1 MHSPQAFF
9 LPSLLF
15 SLPVYTTCVIL
26 IIAIAISEFVE
37 WKASSYE
44 RTAHLLYPDF
54 LVVIYMESYVLREA
68 YNSHDMITAVS
79 SEFFKCYYDWEAW
92 KHYQGMSLV

>member
-1 MHSPQAFF
+1 MHSPQASFYPLYSSHFPFTLHVLF
-9 LPSLLF
+9 LLLQLL
-15 SLPVYTTCVIL
+15 SV
-26 IIAIAISEFVE
+26 SS
-37 WKASSYE
+37 WSGKASSYE